1 MTIAA
6 IGARQARDL
15 QVRGE
20 ATVLDVRPPAEFAA
34 GHPAGA
40 LNVPFSPRGLGERT
54 HLALPPGQAAIVLA
68 PDVQSAAAAGQQLVS
83 AGIPLRGSVELGS
96 WRAEGLPEQTVG
108 LIAIEDVPALAGAAT
123 VVDVREPMEWDTG
136 YVPGALLIPLGE
148 LRDGVPPVPKDA
160 PIVTICEA
168 GVRSS
173 VAASILQA
181 AGFTNVSHIPAGSS
195 GYRRSGL
202 ALEFPKERASA

>member
-6 IGARQARDL
+6 IGARQARGL

-40 LNVPFSPRGLGERT
+40 LNVPFSSRGLGERT
-54 HLALPPGQAAIVLA
+54 HLALPPGQAAILLA
-68 PDVQSAAAAGQQLVS
+68 PDVESAAAAGQQLVS
-83 AGIPLRGSVELGS
+83 AGIPLRGSVALGS

-148 LRDGVPPVPKDA
+148 LRDSVPPVPKDA

>member
-1 MTIAA
+1 MTVSA
-6 IGARQARDL
+6 ISASTAWDLHSRD
-15 QVRGE
+15 E
-20 ATVLDVRPPAEFAA
+20 ATLLDVRPPADFAS

-40 LNVPFSPRGLGERT
+40 LNVPFSPRGLGERAR
-54 HLALPPGQAAIVLA
+54 LVLPPGRAAIVLA
-68 PDVQSAAAAGQQLVS
+68 PDAATAAAADRQLVS
-83 AGIPLRGSVELGS
+83 AGVVVRGSADIAAL
-96 WRAEGLPEQTVG
+96 RAAALPEQTVG
-108 LIAIEDVPALAGAAT
+108 LVSIEDVPALAGRST
-123 VVDVREPMEWDTG
+123 VVDVREAMEWDTG
-136 YVPGALLIPLGE
+136 HVPGALLIPLAE
-148 LRDGVPPVPKDA
+148 LRDSLPTVPKDA

-202 ALEFPKERASA
+202 ALEFPKERATA